1 MTATEGRRRMAAGM
15 RQAEDHADPRVV
27 LAIDA
32 AIERAIA
39 SGEPFSAND
48 IRDEFPNAQSKGL
61 VGGRFRSYAARRKPR
76 LMVHTGRYE
85 KSNLPDTHCAEIKVW
100 VGAAASCE
108 EAAS

>member
-1 MTATEGRRRMAAGM
+1 MTEPSKLRDAGM
-15 RQAEDHADPRVV
+15 RQAEDFADPRVV

-48 IRDEFPNAQSKGL
+48 IRKALPTTDSQGL
-61 VGGRFRSYAARRKPR
+61 VGARMRSYAARRRPR

>member
-1 MTATEGRRRMAAGM
+1 MTEPSKLRDAGM
-15 RQAEDHADPRVV
+15 RQAEDHADPRVIV
-27 LAIDA
+27 AIDA

-39 SGEPFSAND
+39 SGKPFSAND

-76 LMVHTGRYE
+76 LMVHTGRYD
-85 KSNLPDTHCAEIKVW
+85 KSNLPNTHCAEIKVW